1 MRWLPSLS
9 ADRQPRQQTRSP
21 ARRVAE
27 DPGTSLGV
35 LRRSRGSPRSA
46 RGASIANNR
55 RPDRDPRRR
64 LRWPRFTDVRR
75 RRVASVFA
83 AESIVARSKVMTSTA
98 RPQCPPG
105 RIEPEHWP
113 LELEPHVGGAATDTP
128 AARLRIDDAQPEP
141 SCSGLFENRFANFVL
156 KAFAL
161 VDDLHQQAIL
171 EQLCSER
178 DPPAT
183 VTHGVGDKL

>member
-1 MRWLPSLS
+1 MAKIYRCPTQSS
-9 ADRQPRQQTRSP
+9 RFGVRAGIDGREIKGHDR
-21 ARRVAE
+21 
-27 DPGTSLGV
+27 
-35 LRRSRGSPRSA
+35 
-46 RGASIANNR
+46 
-55 RPDRDPRRR
+55 
-64 LRWPRFTDVRR
+64 
-75 RRVASVFA
+75 
-83 AESIVARSKVMTSTA
+83 TA

-141 SCSGLFENRFANFVL
+141 PCPGLFESGVAKFVL
-156 KAFAL
+156 EAFAL
-161 VDDLHQQAIL
+161 VDDLHHQAIL